1 MDKYKFGE
9 YLYNQRKKVGLTQ
22 EELGRRLKVTNK
34 AVSKWETGETFPDVL
49 LLKPLANEL
58 QITVDELLT
67 QQKPEPEKVIIKPKK
82 LPYFIMG
89 GIIAVLLIISTVLSI
104 NLFSNSEVIVTL
116 ENVNEYYQVNLY
128 KKAVLE
134 DKALTI
140 KGSINEIGEITD
152 AKLSIDVSI
161 QYFYLNNDDELCEIL
176 YLNRNVTYDETTN
189 DFEITVSPKN
199 TIDDFKSFYGFNVS
213 YKIIDV
219 EGVVSNEK

>member
-1 MDKYKFGE
+1 MDRYKFGE

-34 AVSKWETGETFPDVL
+34 AVSKWETGETFPDIL

-67 QQKPEPEKVIIKPKK
+67 QQKPEPEKVIIKPKR

-89 GIIAVLLIISTVLSI
+89 GIIAVLLIISTILSI
-104 NLFSNSEVIVTL
+104 NLFSNSKVIVTL

-128 KKAVLE
+128 EKAILE

-140 KGSINEIGEITD
+140 KGSINEISEITD
-152 AKLSIDVSI
+152 AKLSIDVNI

-176 YLNRNVTYDETTN
+176 YLNRKVTYDETTN